1 MGSPN
6 ALRKPRGSKWRGA
19 VSGCGA
25 CDLWLKASG
34 GFAPRLHP
42 GTSRLLPFRVFQ
54 AALDHYSESESMPGM
69 TVTARLL
76 ITLLLGVPVI
86 ACGQG
91 AVGDSGA
98 AAGAATIA
106 GTASQASAGANN
118 ASGAPA
124 AGASAGGEAGRGG
137 TPAGNA
143 GAGGGSSAG
152 GTTGGVVTNGI
163 SHPAM
168 MTTLAD
174 LERLKTHVAKGEQ
187 PWSQELER
195 LKARVERSGRAIRNP
210 GQDNDVG
217 GGALVYCGS
226 SNKNE
231 AGTVKVA
238 ACDWPVDDGIDAYT
252 FALLGYLTGE
262 AAYSE
267 EALAYLESW
276 TNPKNFAGFDPAG
289 SNAPLQHGWTIP
301 WYANAAELLRYT
313 YPGWRA
319 EHTTAM
325 DAFLQRML
333 PLVEKDNQGA
343 PNNWLHSR
351 IEAHI
356 AAAIFLSDPGM
367 LATGI
372 ERWQTHT
379 RSYVYIEADAGTPV
393 LPISSQLATRGKA
406 AWATPKFVAGMTME
420 TCRDFNHQEL
430 GMRSIFNSLA
440 MVSNQGRDMLAGNDN
455 RDRLVTFLEFMPV
468 LAQAREDHPY
478 GICND
483 PVLVN
488 PPDAY
493 LRDTAE
499 RVPYEIGYALLRTAE
514 QPLLAAKQELD
525 LSPAT
530 GASRWVTKWEGLTH
544 HQP

>member
-1 MGSPN
+1 MP
-6 ALRKPRGSKWRGA
+6 PTT
-19 VSGCGA
+19 V
-25 CDLWLKASG
+25 
-34 GFAPRLHP
+34 
-42 GTSRLLPFRVFQ
+42 TVRLL
-54 AALDHYSESESMPGM
+54 A
-69 TVTARLL
+69 
-76 ITLLLGVPVI
+76 TLLLGLPAA
-86 ACGQG
+86 ACGQ
-91 AVGDSGA
+91 A
-98 AAGAATIA
+98 AAGDDAAPTTVA
-106 GTASQASAGANN
+106 GAPSHTSAGAS
-118 ASGAPA
+118 SGSETPA
-124 AGASAGGEAGRGG
+124 AGAGSGGQAGGGG
-137 TPAGNA
+137 SPAGSA
-143 GAGGGSSAG
+143 GAGGGSSTG
-152 GTTGGVVTNGI
+152 GTTPGVVTNGI
-163 SHPAM
+163 NHPAM

-174 LERLKTHVAKGEQ
+174 LQRLKAHVAEGEQ
-187 PWSQELER
+187 PWSQELQR
-195 LKARVERSGRAIRNP
+195 MKALVERTGRAIRNP
-210 GQDNDVG
+210 GRDNDVG

-226 SNKNE
+226 SNKNQ
-231 AGTVKVA
+231 AGTAKVV
-238 ACDWPVDDGIDAYT
+238 ACDWPVEDGIDAYT

-267 EALAYLESW
+267 SALDYLESW

-319 EHTTAM
+319 EHTTATV
-325 DAFLQRML
+325 AFVERML

-356 AAAIFLSDPGM
+356 AAAIFLSDQDM
-367 LATGI
+367 LGTAI

-379 RSYVYIEADAGTPV
+379 RSYVYIDADAGTPV
-393 LPISSQLATRGKA
+393 LPSSSQLATRGKA
-406 AWATPKFVAGMTME
+406 AWLTPKFVAGMTME

-440 MVSNQGRDMLAGNDN
+440 MVSNQEQDMLAGNDN
-455 RDRLVTFLEFMPV
+455 RERLVTFLEFMPV
-468 LAQAREDHPY
+468 LAQARQDHPD

-499 RVPYEIGYALLRTAE
+499 RVPYEIGYALLRSAE
-514 QPLLAAKQELD
+514 QPLVAAKQELD

-544 HQP
+544 RLP